1 MPHQKNGTVVI
12 LEPTLD
18 MAAIRHK
25 RLVLGH
31 DKWKFRY
38 QDRIIVTTMKTTM
51 AQDHGSRNWLRCIAL
66 ISLLLGMALSIVPGT
81 FAQDQP
87 TVRILEIDGT
97 ITPALATYIER
108 GINSANNDGVAAIIL
123 EIDTPGGLSSAMDD
137 IIRSILESETPVVAW
152 VSPMGGRAASAGVYI
167 TYASHIAAMAPG
179 TNIGSASPVS
189 MGGGGEDNETT
200 ETMNRKV
207 TNDAVAQIRNLA
219 NLRDRNA
226 DWAEDAVRDAV
237 NITADQALEL
247 NVIDLI
253 AGDLETLLTEIDG
266 QVVMLADGT
275 ETALTTAGASAST
288 TSMNLI
294 ERVLQ
299 VVSDPTIAFLM
310 LSIGSL
316 GIFLELSNPGALIP
330 GIVGVLSLILGLYA
344 LGTIP
349 VNWTGVALILFA
361 FALFFIDLFVTSFG
375 ILLIGGLTAFI
386 VGSYML
392 IDTSIP
398 GFGAVSRP
406 VIWGSAALIVATAL
420 FIGTAVLRA
429 RLSKPTTGRQA
440 MIGAIGTVRTPL
452 DPHGKVFLMGEL
464 WTATADNASSDHPV
478 EAGSKVRVTEL
489 HGLRLLV
496 QTAPATAPE
505 TSASERNRSVIPVDD
520 GVRTIPPEPTR

>member
-1 MPHQKNGTVVI
+1 MNTTHAHN
-12 LEPTLD
+12 
-18 MAAIRHK
+18 HK
-25 RLVLGH
+25 LRC
-31 DKWKFRY
+31 
-38 QDRIIVTTMKTTM
+38 
-51 AQDHGSRNWLRCIAL
+51 WLRSIAL
-66 ISLLLGMALSIVPGT
+66 IALLLGMALLIVPGT

-97 ITPALATYIER
+97 ITPAMATYIER
-108 GINSANNDGVAAIIL
+108 GINSASNDGVAAIVL

-152 VSPMGGRAASAGVYI
+152 VSPQGGRAASAGVYI

-189 MGGGGEDNETT
+189 MGGGSGEDNETT

-237 NITADQALEL
+237 NITADEALER

-253 AGDLETLLTEIDG
+253 TGDLDTLLTEIDG
-266 QVVMLADGT
+266 QVVMLANGSEIT
-275 ETALTTAGASAST
+275 LTTAGASAST

-299 VVSDPTIAFLM
+299 VVSDPTIAFLL

-392 IDTSIP
+392 IDTSTP
-398 GFGAVSRP
+398 GFGVVSRP
-406 VIWGSAALIVATAL
+406 VIWGSAALIVTSAL
-420 FIGTAVLRA
+420 FIGAAVIRA

-440 MIGAIGTVRTPL
+440 MIGAIGTARTPL

-464 WTATADNASSDHPV
+464 WTATADNAASDHPI

-489 HGLRLLV
+489 HGLRLVV
-496 QTAPATAPE
+496 QPAPATAPE
-505 TSASERNRSVIPVDD
+505 TLSSERNRSVIPVDD
-520 GVRTIPPEPTR
+520 GVRSIPPEPTR

>member
-1 MPHQKNGTVVI
+1 MNTRQTDH
-12 LEPTLD
+12 
-18 MAAIRHK
+18 HK
-25 RLVLGH
+25 L
-31 DKWKFRY
+31 
-38 QDRIIVTTMKTTM
+38 
-51 AQDHGSRNWLRCIAL
+51 RNWMRSFAL
-66 ISLLLGMALSIVPGT
+66 IALLLGMVLSVVPGT
-81 FAQDQP
+81 LAQGEP

-97 ITPALATYIER
+97 ITPTMATYIER
-108 GINSANNDGVAAIIL
+108 GINSANNDGVGAIVL
-123 EIDTPGGLSSAMDD
+123 KIDTPGGLSSAMDD
-137 IIRSILESETPVVAW
+137 IIRSVLESETPVVAW
-152 VSPMGGRAASAGVYI
+152 VAPQGGRAASAGVYI
-167 TYASHIAAMAPG
+167 TYVSHIAAMAPG

-189 MGGGGEDNETT
+189 LGGGEDNETT

-237 NITADQALEL
+237 NITADEALEL

-253 AGDLETLLTEIDG
+253 ADDLDTLLTEIDG

-275 ETALTTAGASAST
+275 ATTLTTAGASAST

-299 VVSDPTIAFLM
+299 VVSDPTIAFLL

-349 VNWTGVALILFA
+349 VNWAGVALILFA

-375 ILLIGGLTAFI
+375 ILLIGGLAAFI

-392 IDTSIP
+392 IDTSTP
-398 GFGAVSRP
+398 GFGVVSRP
-406 VIWGSAALIVATAL
+406 VIWGSAALIVITAL
-420 FIGTAVLRA
+420 FIGTAVIRA
-429 RLSKPTTGRQA
+429 RLSTPTTGRQA

-464 WTATADNASSDHPV
+464 WTATAEEASSEHPV
-478 EAGSKVRVTEL
+478 EAGSKVLVTEL
-489 HGLRLLV
+489 HGLRLVV
-496 QTAPATAPE
+496 QTARDTALE
-505 TSASERNRSVIPVDD
+505 TSPSERNRSVIPVDD
-520 GVRTIPPEPTR
+520 GVMSIPPEPTQ